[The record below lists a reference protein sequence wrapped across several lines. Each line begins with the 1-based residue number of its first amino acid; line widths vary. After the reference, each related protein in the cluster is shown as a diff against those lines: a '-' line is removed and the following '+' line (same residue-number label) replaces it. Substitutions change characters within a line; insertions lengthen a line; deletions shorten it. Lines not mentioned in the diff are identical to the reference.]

1 MSRRRLSRRRKMPLA
16 NSDAASSSR
25 SAGDII
31 SGSNGFDIFPLLAS
45 HHDSD
50 LVVRG
55 GSADRARGGQA
66 AFAQ

>member
-1 MSRRRLSRRRKMPLA
+1 MS
-16 NSDAASSSR
+16 
-25 SAGDII
+25 SAPETALRALWGTDEFVD
-31 SGSNGFDIFPLLAS
+31 STGFDIFSLLAS

-55 GSADRARGGQA
+55 GLLT

>member
-1 MSRRRLSRRRKMPLA
+1 MPLA

-25 SAGDII
+25 SAGDIT
-31 SGSNGFDIFPLLAS
+31 SGSSGFDIFSLLAS

-55 GSADRARGGQA
+55 GLLT

>member
-1 MSRRRLSRRRKMPLA
+1 MPLA

-45 HHDSD
+45 HHHPE

-55 GSADRARGGQA
+55 GLLT
-66 AFAQ
+66 AFAL